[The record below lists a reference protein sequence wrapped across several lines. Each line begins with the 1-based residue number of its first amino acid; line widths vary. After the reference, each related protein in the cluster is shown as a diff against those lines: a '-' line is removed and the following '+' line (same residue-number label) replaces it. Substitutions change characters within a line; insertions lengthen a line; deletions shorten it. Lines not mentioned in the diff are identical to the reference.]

1 LDRWLLNQRDTSI
14 APFQTP
20 YDSVVCRYINS
31 RHAPRISA
39 AVPVHTPLQEKG
51 QHSSFLH
58 KPMSKT
64 GTRKRSD
71 LTGSRDGTVPNHG
84 SKRKGLGTHI
94 NHCRV
99 ENLTDSTRSLSP
111 ATSCSIRASVS
122 LIRIS
127 WPFASS
133 LMRPFSRFR
142 SSLTEACVRE
152 ISSRN
157 REDNFA
163 RSDVS
168 LSCDERVSC
177 DSVESEFISS
187 ERNLAKSTFCVYVLR
202 SASR

>member
-1 LDRWLLNQRDTSI
+1 MK
-14 APFQTP
+14 
-20 YDSVVCRYINS
+20 
-31 RHAPRISA
+31 A
-39 AVPVHTPLQEKG
+39 A
-51 QHSSFLH
+51 
-58 KPMSKT
+58 
-64 GTRKRSD
+64 
-71 LTGSRDGTVPNHG
+71 
-84 SKRKGLGTHI
+84 KRKGLSTHI

-99 ENLTDSTRSLSP
+99 ENLTASTRSLSP

-157 REDNFA
+157 REDSFA

-168 LSCDERVSC
+168 LSCDERVNC
-177 DSVESEFISS
+177 DSVESEFSSS
-187 ERNLAKSTFCVYVLR
+187 ERSLAKSTFCVYVLR
-202 SASR
+202 SASRRYYQSTIHISQQISCIGDVPTHRPCYTSHSPSFSTMVLVKFWMLSSITSFSTRIIATACSSLKPSPLSL